1 MRINNFILCMMFVG
15 SYCVAQTKEISS
27 SFNGVKTKEI
37 HFEKLSFE
45 ELKAKAKREN
55 KLIFINV
62 YLTSCIPCKSME
74 KDVFTDA
81 GVADYYNPN
90 FINGSYD
97 YSGKEGSGISEI
109 YEVQCFPNFLFMDGD
124 GKIVHRRVGGMNQ
137 EDFVKLAEAASNP
150 KQRLLYF
157 EEEYPKK
164 KSDPDFILNYLRI
177 LDKASCFPLV
187 NFMQLAEEM
196 ESLTKRSDLL
206 KEYFAFQTEEML
218 VNRTNWNA
226 IRDFTYDYRSREF
239 SYLLKNAATYKK
251 LYTEDSVD
259 AKIKNVFLTG
269 RNLFLENKTLTEAN
283 ETAYINEV
291 KKLNSPEAEPALF
304 WLSLDRAKGP
314 QNWLEYIRL
323 VMESGDKY
331 IRSSEDKENVSKVIY
346 ENMDDKIALEKA
358 EQMMKT
364 AAENDPGWL
373 VYETY
378 ANVLYE
384 LNRKSEANS
393 MALKALETAKRIGAK
408 PQNYQSIVYLLEKIE
423 KLKP

>member
-1 MRINNFILCMMFVG
+1 MGSNNFIVCMMFLTT
-15 SYCVAQTKEISS
+15 YCFAQTKEISS
-27 SFNGVKTKEI
+27 SFKGVKTNEI

-45 ELKAKAKREN
+45 ELKAKAKKEN
-55 KLIFINV
+55 KLIFINI

-74 KDVFTDA
+74 KDVFTDD

-97 YSGKEGSGISEI
+97 YSGTEGYGISEI
-109 YEVQCFPNFLFMDGD
+109 YGINCFPNFLFMDGD

-137 EDFVKLAEAASNP
+137 EDFLKLAESASNP
-150 KQRLLYF
+150 KERLLYF

-164 KSDPDFILNYLRI
+164 KSDPEFILNYLRL
-177 LDKASCFPLV
+177 LDKGSCFPLV
-187 NFMQLAEEM
+187 NFMPFAEEM
-196 ESLTKRSDLL
+196 ESLTKRSNLL

-218 VNRTNWNA
+218 VNRVNWNV
-226 IRDFTYDYRSREF
+226 IRDYTYDYRSREF
-239 SYLLKNAATYKK
+239 SYLLKSAETFKK

-269 RNLFLENKTLTEAN
+269 RSLFLGNKTLTEEN

-304 WLSLDRAKGP
+304 WLSMERARGP
-314 QNWLEYIRL
+314 QNWPEYLRL

>member
-1 MRINNFILCMMFVG
+1 MMFV
-15 SYCVAQTKEISS
+15 STYCFGQTKEISS
-27 SFNGVKTKEI
+27 SFKGVQTKEI

-45 ELKAKAKREN
+45 ELKAKAKKEK

-62 YLTSCIPCKSME
+62 YLTSCMPCKSME

-97 YSGKEGSGISEI
+97 YSGKEGYGISEI
-109 YEVQCFPNFLFMDGD
+109 YGINCFPNFLFMDSD
-124 GKIVHRRVGGMNQ
+124 GKIVHRRVGGMTQ
-137 EDFVKLAEAASNP
+137 EDFLKLAETASNP
-150 KQRLLYF
+150 EQRLLYF

-164 KSDPDFILNYLRI
+164 KSDPEFILNYLRL

-187 NFMQLAEEM
+187 NFMPIAQDM
-196 ESLTKRSDLL
+196 ESLTKRSNLL

-218 VNRTNWNA
+218 VNSVNWSV
-226 IRDFTYDYRSREF
+226 IRDYTYDYRSREF
-239 SYLLKNAATYKK
+239 SYLLKNAESFKK

-269 RNLFLENKTLTEAN
+269 RSLFLGNKALTEAN

-291 KKLNSPEAEPALF
+291 KKLNSAEAEPALF
-304 WLSLDRAKGP
+304 WLSLEGARGS
-314 QNWLEYIRL
+314 QNWKEYLRL

-331 IRSSEDKENVSKVIY
+331 IHSSEDKEKVSKVIY

-358 EQMMKT
+358 EQMMRT

-408 PQNYQSIVYLLEKIE
+408 PQNYESIVYLLEKIE

>member
-1 MRINNFILCMMFVG
+1 MDAKKIIVCMMFLTT
-15 SYCVAQTKEISS
+15 YCFAQTKEISS
-27 SFNGVKTKEI
+27 TFKGVKTNEI

-45 ELKAKAKREN
+45 ELKAKAKKEN
-55 KLIFINV
+55 KLIFINI

-97 YSGKEGSGISEI
+97 YSGTEGYGISEI
-109 YEVQCFPNFLFMDGD
+109 YGISCFPNFLFMDGD

-137 EDFVKLAEAASNP
+137 EDFLKLAESASNP

-164 KSDPDFILNYLRI
+164 KSDPEFILNYLRL
-177 LDKASCFPLV
+177 LDKGSCFPLV
-187 NFMQLAEEM
+187 NFMPIAQDM
-196 ESLTKRSDLL
+196 ESLTKRSNLL

-218 VNRTNWNA
+218 VNRVNWSV
-226 IRDFTYDYRSREF
+226 IRDYTYDYRSREF
-239 SYLLKNAATYKK
+239 SYLLKNAETFRK

-269 RNLFLENKTLTEAN
+269 RSLFLGNKALTEAN

-304 WLSLDRAKGP
+304 WLSLERARGP
-314 QNWLEYIRL
+314 QNWPEYLRL

-331 IRSSEDKENVSKVIY
+331 IHSSEDKEKVSKAIY

-408 PQNYQSIVYLLEKIE
+408 PQNYESIVYLLEKIE